1 LGKLHDLS
9 GLLGHCLRQ
18 ERMDVK
24 HIIAIVDTL
33 KFFVVTQATRL
44 ENAYALDY
52 QQAVRARAAFMSIH
66 GPGPKTSKEN
76 NINNNTVNK
85 DSNILIKKIITPNKT
100 NVNTSSAAKRP
111 RDPDFR
117 APSNVPIPPPK
128 PLSADVILKSILE
141 VFKEAYKWLK
151 DMDKGE
157 IFASKA
163 CLLHCILLEWN
174 KLDRVALYCIMFPLL
189 SHNIKSPLTP
199 SYLHHNILHYF
210 YQMTS
215 CRIMLHIS

>member
-1 LGKLHDLS
+1 
-9 GLLGHCLRQ
+9 
-18 ERMDVK
+18 MDVK

-33 KFFVVTQATRL
+33 KFFVITQATRL
-44 ENAYALDY
+44 ENAYALEY
-52 QQAVRARAAFMSIH
+52 QQAVRARAAFMSLH

-76 NINNNTVNK
+76 NININTVNI
-85 DSNILIKKIITPNKT
+85 DNNILIKKNVAPNKIS
-100 NVNTSSAAKRP
+100 VNSSSAAKRP

-117 APSNVPIPPPK
+117 APSSFSIPPPK

-174 KLDRVALYCIMFPLL
+174 SLNRVALHCIALYRVFFIITL
-189 SHNIKSPLTP
+189 HYITP
-199 SYLHHNILHYF
+199 YYLHHNVLHYF
-210 YQMTS
+210 SSYY
-215 CRIMLHIS
+215 IMPYHVT

>member
-1 LGKLHDLS
+1 
-9 GLLGHCLRQ
+9 
-18 ERMDVK
+18 MDVK

-33 KFFVVTQATRL
+33 KFFVITQATRL

-76 NINNNTVNK
+76 NININTFNT
-85 DSNILIKKIITPNKT
+85 DNNILIKKSVAPNKIS
-100 NVNTSSAAKRP
+100 VNSSSAAKRP

-157 IFASKA
+157 IFASKV

-174 KLDRVALYCIMFPLL
+174 RLDRVALYCIVSSIVP
-189 SHNIKSPLTP
+189 HYIKLHLTP
-199 SYLHHNILHYF
+199 YYLHHNTLHYF
-210 YQMTS
+210 SSYY
-215 CRIMLHIS
+215 IMPYHVA

>member
-1 LGKLHDLS
+1 
-9 GLLGHCLRQ
+9 
-18 ERMDVK
+18 MDVK

-33 KFFVVTQATRL
+33 KFFVITQATRL

-52 QQAVRARAAFMSIH
+52 QQAVRERAAFMSMH

-76 NINNNTVNK
+76 YINNNTVNI
-85 DSNILIKKIITPNKT
+85 DSNILIKKNIIPNKIS
-100 NVNTSSAAKRP
+100 VNSSSAAKRP

-157 IFASKA
+157 IFASKV
-163 CLLHCILLEWN
+163 CLLHCIQLEWN
-174 KLDRVALYCIMFPLL
+174 RLDRVALYCIVFSLL
-189 SHNIKSPLTP
+189 SHYIKLHLTP
-199 SYLHHNILHYF
+199 YYLHHNIVYNSSS
-210 YQMTS
+210 YY
-215 CRIMLHIS
+215 IMSYHVT